1 MTFTDLFHDRMPNQ
15 DLLKYFE
22 RHFGFKFQDIIW
34 KMNPAKV
41 NEVIEST
48 FSKLVSQISQ
58 LMHVYKCDVV
68 ILSGKPCDFKSLEN
82 LFVRFSPLQSNRI
95 VNLNNY
101 WIGRWYPFANN
112 NGFISDP
119 KTVICMGSLI
129 SLLGGKLFKLDRF
142 RINDEFLRKNLTSTA
157 EYLGVIN
164 DFEIANSEKTQNQNE
179 NQFVIHD
186 LPVQI
191 GFKRINSMQYPARN
205 LSVIAFD
212 NDKISE
218 IVSKRNLLNKSGD
231 FRLSDLV
238 EDYKSK
244 LKSQLPFTV
253 TLERDYER
261 SKEKFKIVNVQ
272 NASGD
277 ELSPSIL
284 KLYQQTLSK
293 DTGYWLDS
301 GEFKLSIRA

>member
-1 MTFTDLFHDRMPNQ
+1 
-15 DLLKYFE
+15 
-22 RHFGFKFQDIIW
+22 
-34 KMNPAKV
+34 
-41 NEVIEST
+41 
-48 FSKLVSQISQ
+48 
-58 LMHVYKCDVV
+58 
-68 ILSGKPCDFKSLEN
+68 
-82 LFVRFSPLQSNRI
+82 
-95 VNLNNY
+95 
-101 WIGRWYPFANN
+101 
-112 NGFISDP
+112 
-119 KTVICMGSLI
+119 MGSLI

-142 RINDEFLRKNLTSTA
+142 RINDELLRKNLTSTA

-164 DFEIANSEKTQNQNE
+164 DFAIQSSVLTPGQNE

-186 LPVQI
+186 LPVQM

-212 NDKISE
+212 NDRISE
-218 IVSKRNLLNKSGD
+218 IVAKRNTLNNSGD
-231 FRLSDLV
+231 YRLSDLV
-238 EDYKSK
+238 EDYNSK

-253 TLERDYER
+253 TIERDYER
-261 SKEKFKIVNVQ
+261 SKEVFKIMNVQ
-272 NASGD
+272 NAFGD